1 MNAMT
6 NHIDGTV
13 IGTDGLARPPWA
25 AQSPLLREYY
35 DTEWGMPV
43 HDETELFERL
53 VLESF
58 QAGMSW
64 AIILRKRDAFRTAFD
79 GFAPDTV
86 ALYDDTKVAD
96 LMSNEAIVRNE
107 RKIRAAITNAQATI
121 ALREEGGLDEF
132 LWSFKPAETPAPRT
146 MEEVPNR
153 SPESEEMAKQLKKR
167 GFTFVGPVSCFA
179 LMEAIG
185 IVDTHLVGSYRRGS
199 SGVWA

>member
-132 LWSFKPAETPAPRT
+132 LWSFKPAETPARAPWRKCRT
-146 MEEVPNR
+146 AAPN
-153 SPESEEMAKQLKKR
+153 PKR
-167 GFTFVGPVSCFA
+167 WPNS
-179 LMEAIG
+179 
-185 IVDTHLVGSYRRGS
+185 
-199 SGVWA
+199 

>member
-1 MNAMT
+1 MT
-6 NHIDGTV
+6 NHSDGTV

-64 AIILRKRDAFRTAFD
+64 AIILRKREAFRTAFD
-79 GFAPDTV
+79 GFDPDTV
-86 ALYDDTKVAD
+86 ALYSDSKVAD
-96 LMSNEAIVRNE
+96 LMSNEGIVRNE
-107 RKIRAAITNAQATI
+107 RKIRAAITNAKATI
-121 ALREEGGLDEF
+121 ALREEGGLDTF

-153 SPESEEMAKQLKKR
+153 SPESEAMAKQLKKR

>member
-1 MNAMT
+1 MT
-6 NHIDGTV
+6 NHSDGTV

-64 AIILRKRDAFRTAFD
+64 AIILRKREAFRTAFD
-79 GFAPDTV
+79 GFDPDTV
-86 ALYDDTKVAD
+86 ALFDDTKVAN
-96 LMSNEAIVRNE
+96 LMSNEGIVRNE

-121 ALREEGGLDEF
+121 ALREEGGLDTF

-153 SPESEEMAKQLKKR
+153 SPESEAMAKQLKKR

>member
-1 MNAMT
+1 MT

>member
-13 IGTDGLARPPWA
+13 IGSDGLARPPWA
-25 AQSPLLREYY
+25 AQSPLLRDYY
-35 DTEWGMPV
+35 DSEWGMPV
-43 HDETELFERL
+43 HDEAGLYERL

-64 AIILRKRDAFRTAFD
+64 AIILRKREAFRTAFA
-79 GFAPDTV
+79 GFDPD
-86 ALYDDTKVAD
+86 KVAAYGETEVHNLLANAD
-96 LMSNEAIVRNE
+96 IVRNE
-107 RKIRAAITNAQATI
+107 RKIRAAITNAKATI
-121 ALREEGGLDEF
+121 ALREEGGLDKF
-132 LWSFKPAETPAPRT
+132 LWSFQPAETPAPRT
-146 MEEVPNR
+146 MDEVPTR
-153 SPESEEMAKQLKKR
+153 SRESEEMAAQLKKR

-185 IVDTHLVGSYRRGS
+185 IVDTHLVGSHRRGS